1 MGNRASVMPVVSAD
15 SEPGPVLT
23 DDLLKLGGIFRQAR
37 HIPDQHQIREASC
50 DVRQDLLAPA

>member
-1 MGNRASVMPVVSAD
+1 MPVVSAD

-23 DDLLKLGGIFRQAR
+23 DDPFKLGGIFRQAR